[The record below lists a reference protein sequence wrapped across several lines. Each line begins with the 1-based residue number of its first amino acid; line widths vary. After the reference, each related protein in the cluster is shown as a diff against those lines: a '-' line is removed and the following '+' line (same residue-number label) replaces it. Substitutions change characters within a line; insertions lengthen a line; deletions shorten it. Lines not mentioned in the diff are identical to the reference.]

1 MDFIKVIGSTAQ
13 SSIYPIN
20 NLISAD
26 LSAALKVRLRFKA
39 IFPATV
45 ATATCTIGGGSSA
58 TARVIQTTTI
68 ANKGGVYNSTPTAAL
83 SYGNGALL
91 PVIVNGIVTGLTI
104 TTAGTDYTDAAGAP
118 TITISTPSFSNDAYD
133 EVIVTTNTPEQAVDL
148 LGKLT
153 QPGVVNLQA
162 GTNGI
167 YAVDNVSK
175 GIMLGP
181 NQI

>member
-68 ANKGGVYNSTPTAAL
+68 ANKGGVYNSTPTA
-83 SYGNGALL
+83 ALL